1 MNHRAYLALAIPLT
15 ISTMTTPLL
24 GAVDTAVVG
33 QLPDPAYIGGVAV
46 GTLIFNTLY
55 WVFGFLRV
63 STSAFAAQAN
73 GASDP
78 VQGVLALSRPFL
90 LAVIVGICFI
100 LLQWPIEYGALLLIS
115 PDSDVS
121 RFAAEY
127 FRIRIWGAPFTL
139 MNYVILGWLMGMA
152 KIKESLFL
160 QVLMNVLNMIL
171 AILFVHVFSFAVKG
185 VATAALIAEVTAF
198 VLGLVIVLKA
208 SGFEWKIPSIQEL
221 IDIQSMK
228 KMFNVNK
235 DLFIRTICL
244 LVVINMFTAKGA
256 SFGTTFL
263 AANAVLFQIHYIM
276 AYFFEG
282 LANASSILVGK
293 AVGSNDKDLYKKTLT
308 LSKQWSVITAFLIA
322 CIYGL
327 FQEQIIGLFTNLP
340 NVIDLSIEYGTWLII
355 YPFAACFGL
364 VIYGVFTGATE
375 IAPVRNSMFYAMI
388 VYIIIQITATPI
400 WHNHGLWLAFIIY
413 TIGRSGFLIMYT
425 PRLNKKLFHL
435 VQGDR
440 SHGSP
445 LKDHED
451 SPASQ

>member
-1 MNHRAYLALAIPLT
+1 MNNRAYLSLAIPLT

-33 QLPDPAYIGGVAV
+33 QLPDPAYIGGVAL

-55 WVFGFLRV
+55 WIFGFLRV
-63 STSAFAAQAN
+63 STSAFAAQAD

-78 VQGVLALSRPFL
+78 DQGILALSRPFL
-90 LAVIVGICFI
+90 LAIAVGICFI
-100 LLQWPIEYGALLLIS
+100 LLQWPIEYLALKLFS
-115 PDSDVS
+115 ADSDVS
-121 RFAAEY
+121 QFAAEY

-185 VATAALIAEVTAF
+185 VAAAALIAEIIATIV
-198 VLGLVIVLKA
+198 GLVIIIKA
-208 SGFEWKIPSIQEL
+208 SAFVWKFPSFQKL
-221 IDIQSMK
+221 LDTQSMK

-235 DLFIRTICL
+235 DLFIRTISL

-256 SFGTTFL
+256 SFGTDLL

-282 LANASSILVGK
+282 FANATSILVGK
-293 AVGSNDKDLYKKTLT
+293 AVGSNDKELYKKTLT
-308 LSKQWSVITAFLIA
+308 LSKKWSVIIAFVIA

-327 FQEQIIGLFTNLP
+327 FQNQIIALFTNLSS
-340 NVIDLSIEYGTWLII
+340 VIDLSITYGKWLIL

-375 IAPVRNSMFYAMI
+375 IAPVRNSMIYAMI
-388 VYIIIQITATPI
+388 VYILLQITVTPI
-400 WHNHGLWLAFIIY
+400 WHNHGLWLAFIVY

-425 PRLNKKLFHL
+425 PRLNKKLF
-435 VQGDR
+435 
-440 SHGSP
+440 
-445 LKDHED
+445 ET
-451 SPASQ
+451 A

>member
-46 GTLIFNTLY
+46 GALIFNTLY

-78 VQGVLALSRPFL
+78 AQGVLALSRPFL
-90 LAVIVGICFI
+90 LAVIVGMCFI
-100 LLQWPIEYGALLLIS
+100 LLQWPIEYAALTLIA
-115 PDSDVS
+115 PDADVS
-121 RFAAEY
+121 QFAVEY

-152 KIKESLFL
+152 KIKQSLCL
-160 QVLMNVLNMIL
+160 QVLMNILNMIL

-185 VATAALIAEVTAF
+185 VAAAALIAEITAF
-198 VLGLVIVLKA
+198 VLGLLIVWKA
-208 SGFEWKIPSIQEL
+208 SPFEWKIPSIQAL
-221 IDIQSMK
+221 IDTQSVK

-256 SFGTTFL
+256 SFGTEFL

-276 AYFFEG
+276 AYFFDG
-282 LANASSILVGK
+282 FANASSILVGK
-293 AVGSNDKDLYKKTLT
+293 AVGSNDKELYKKTLT
-308 LSKQWSVITAFLIA
+308 LSRQWSVITAFVIA
-322 CIYGL
+322 CVYGL

-340 NVIDLSIEYGTWLII
+340 SVIELSTKYGTWLLI

-375 IAPVRNSMFYAMI
+375 IAPVRNSMIYAMI
-388 VYIIIQITATPI
+388 VYIIIQITVTPI
-400 WHNHGLWLAFIIY
+400 WHNHGLWLAFIVY
-413 TIGRSGFLIMYT
+413 TIGRSGFLVMYT
-425 PRLNKKLFHL
+425 PRLNKKMLQL
-435 VQGDR
+435 YK
-440 SHGSP
+440 SI
-445 LKDHED
+445 
-451 SPASQ
+451 

>member
-1 MNHRAYLALAIPLT
+1 MNNRAYLSLAIPLT

-73 GASDP
+73 GARDP
-78 VQGVLALSRPFL
+78 DQGILVLSRPFV
-90 LAVIVGICFI
+90 LAISVGICFI
-100 LLQWPIEYGALLLIS
+100 LLQWPIEYLALKLFS
-115 PDSDVS
+115 ADSDVS
-121 RFAAEY
+121 QFAAEY

-185 VATAALIAEVTAF
+185 VATAALIAEITATI
-198 VLGLVIVLKA
+198 VGLVIIIKA
-208 SGFEWKIPSIQEL
+208 SPFVWQFPSFQKL
-221 IDIQSMK
+221 IDTQSMK

-235 DLFIRTICL
+235 DLFIRTISL

-256 SFGTTFL
+256 SFGTDLL

-282 LANASSILVGK
+282 FANATSILVGK
-293 AVGSNDKDLYKKTLT
+293 AVGSNDQELYKKTLT
-308 LSKQWSVITAFLIA
+308 LSKQWSVIIAFVIA

-327 FQEQIIGLFTNLP
+327 FQNQIIALFTNLP
-340 NVIDLSIEYGTWLII
+340 SVIELSILYGKWLIL

-375 IAPVRNSMFYAMI
+375 IAPVRNSMIFAMI
-388 VYIIIQITATPI
+388 VYILLQMTVTPI
-400 WHNHGLWLAFIIY
+400 WHNHGLWLAFIVY

-425 PRLNKKLFHL
+425 PRLNKKLFE
-435 VQGDR
+435 
-440 SHGSP
+440 ST
-445 LKDHED
+445 
-451 SPASQ
+451 A

>member
-78 VQGVLALSRPFL
+78 AQGVLALSRPFL
-90 LAVIVGICFI
+90 IAVIVGICFI
-100 LLQWPIEYGALLLIS
+100 LLQWPIEYAALTMIA

-121 RFAAEY
+121 RFAVEY

-160 QVLMNVLNMIL
+160 QVFMNVLNMSL

-185 VATAALIAEVTAF
+185 VATATLIAEITAF
-198 VLGLVIVLKA
+198 ILGLFIVFKA
-208 SGFEWKIPSIQEL
+208 SPFKWKIPSIQTL
-221 IDIQSMK
+221 IDTQSMK
-228 KMFNVNK
+228 KMVNVNK

-256 SFGTTFL
+256 SFGTEFL

-276 AYFFEG
+276 AYFFDG
-282 LANASSILVGK
+282 FANASSILVGK
-293 AVGSNDKDLYKKTLT
+293 AVGSNDKKLYKKI
-308 LSKQWSVITAFLIA
+308 LSLSRQWSVITAFIIA
-322 CIYGL
+322 SIYGL
-327 FQEQIIGLFTNLP
+327 LQEQIIELFTNLP
-340 NVIDLSIEYGTWLII
+340 SVIELSTKYGVWLII

-375 IAPVRNSMFYAMI
+375 IAPVRNSMIYAMI
-388 VYIIIQITATPI
+388 IYIIIQITVTPI

-413 TIGRSGFLIMYT
+413 TIGRSGFLVLYT
-425 PRLNKKLFHL
+425 PRLNKKLWHL
-435 VQGDR
+435 KEGV
-440 SHGSP
+440 
-445 LKDHED
+445 
-451 SPASQ
+451 

>member
-15 ISTMTTPLL
+15 ISTMTQPLL
-24 GAVDTAVVG
+24 GAVDTAVAG
-33 QLPDPAYIGGVAV
+33 QLPNSAYIGGVAV

-73 GASDP
+73 GASDST
-78 VQGVLALSRPFL
+78 QEVLALSRPFL
-90 LAVIVGICFI
+90 LALIVGMCFI
-100 LLQWPIEYGALLLIS
+100 LLQWPIEYTALILIS

-121 RFAAEY
+121 KFAVEY
-127 FRIRIWGAPFTL
+127 FRIRIWGAPFAL

-152 KIKESLFL
+152 KIKESLYL
-160 QVLMNVLNMIL
+160 QVLMNVLNMTL

-185 VATAALIAEVTAF
+185 VAAATLIAEITAF
-198 VLGLVIVLKA
+198 ILGLLIVLKA
-208 SGFEWKIPSIQEL
+208 SPLEWRIPSIQVL
-221 IDIQSMK
+221 IDTQSMK

-256 SFGTTFL
+256 SYGTEIL

-276 AYFFEG
+276 AYLFDGF
-282 LANASSILVGK
+282 ANASSILAGK
-293 AVGSNDKDLYKKTLT
+293 AIGSNDHKLFKKTLT
-308 LSKQWSVITAFLIA
+308 LSRQWSVITAFVIA
-322 CIYGL
+322 CVYGL
-327 FQEQIIGLFTNLP
+327 FQEIIIGMFTNLSS
-340 NVIDLSIEYGTWLII
+340 VIEHAAKYGAWLII

-375 IAPVRNSMFYAMI
+375 IAPVRNSMIYAMI
-388 VYIIIQITATPI
+388 IYIIIQITITPI

-413 TIGRSGFLIMYT
+413 TIGRSGFLVMYI
-425 PRLNKKLFHL
+425 PKLNKKLWQL
-435 VQGDR
+435 
-440 SHGSP
+440 
-445 LKDHED
+445 ED
-451 SPASQ
+451 GV

>member
-1 MNHRAYLALAIPLT
+1 MNHRTYLTLAIPLT

-33 QLPDPAYIGGVAV
+33 QLPAPAYIGGVAV

-78 VQGVLALSRPFL
+78 DQGVLALSRPFL
-90 LAVIVGICFI
+90 LAVIVGLLFI
-100 LLQWPIEYGALLLIS
+100 LLQWPIEHAALLVIS
-115 PDSDVS
+115 PDADVS
-121 RFAAEY
+121 RFAVEY

-152 KIKESLFL
+152 KIKESLCL
-160 QVLMNVLNMIL
+160 QILTNVLNMLL
-171 AILFVHVFSFAVKG
+171 AILFVHVFSFDVQG
-185 VATAALIAEVTAF
+185 VATATLIAEVTAF
-198 VLGLVIVLKA
+198 ILGVFIILKT
-208 SGFEWKIPSIQEL
+208 SPFKWKMPSIQAL
-221 IDIQSMK
+221 MDTNSMK

-256 SFGTTFL
+256 SFGTEFL

-276 AYFFEG
+276 AYFFDG
-282 LANASSILVGK
+282 FANASSILVGK
-293 AVGSNDKDLYKKTLT
+293 AVGSNDKELYKKILT
-308 LSKQWSVITAFLIA
+308 LSRQWSVITAVTIA
-322 CIYGL
+322 SLYAL
-327 FQEQIIGLFTNLP
+327 FQEQVIGLFTNLP
-340 NVIDLSIEYGTWLII
+340 DVIELSLTYGVWLII
-355 YPFAACFGL
+355 YPFVACFGL
-364 VIYGVFTGATE
+364 VLYGVFTGATE
-375 IAPVRNSMFYAMI
+375 IAPVRNSMIYAMI

-413 TIGRSGFLIMYT
+413 TMGRSGFLVMYT
-425 PRLNKKLFHL
+425 PQLNKKLL
-435 VQGDR
+435 Q
-440 SHGSP
+440 
-445 LKDHED
+445 LKGEG
-451 SPASQ
+451 

>member
-1 MNHRAYLALAIPLT
+1 MNHRTYLTLAIPLT

-33 QLPDPAYIGGVAV
+33 QLPAPAYIGGVAV

-78 VQGVLALSRPFL
+78 DQGVLALSRPFL
-90 LAVIVGICFI
+90 LAVIVGLLFI
-100 LLQWPIEYGALLLIS
+100 LLQWPIEHAALLVIS
-115 PDSDVS
+115 PDADVS
-121 RFAAEY
+121 RFAVEY

-152 KIKESLFL
+152 KIKESLCL
-160 QVLMNVLNMIL
+160 QILTNVLNMLL
-171 AILFVHVFSFAVKG
+171 AILFVHVFSFDVQG
-185 VATAALIAEVTAF
+185 VATATLIAEVTAF
-198 VLGLVIVLKA
+198 ILGVFIILKA
-208 SGFEWKIPSIQEL
+208 SPFKWKMPSIQAL
-221 IDIQSMK
+221 MDTNSMK

-256 SFGTTFL
+256 SFGTEFL

-276 AYFFEG
+276 AYFFDG
-282 LANASSILVGK
+282 FANASSILVGK
-293 AVGSNDKDLYKKTLT
+293 AVGSNDKELYKKILT
-308 LSKQWSVITAFLIA
+308 LSRQWSVITAVTIA
-322 CIYGL
+322 SLYAL
-327 FQEQIIGLFTNLP
+327 FQEQVIGLFTNLP
-340 NVIDLSIEYGTWLII
+340 DVIELSLTYGVWLII
-355 YPFAACFGL
+355 YPFVACFGL
-364 VIYGVFTGATE
+364 VLYGVFTGATE
-375 IAPVRNSMFYAMI
+375 IAPVRNSMIYAMI

-413 TIGRSGFLIMYT
+413 TIGRSGFLVMYT
-425 PRLNKKLFHL
+425 PQLNKKLL
-435 VQGDR
+435 Q
-440 SHGSP
+440 
-445 LKDHED
+445 LKGEG
-451 SPASQ
+451 

>member
-33 QLPDPAYIGGVAV
+33 QLPNPAYIGGVAV

-78 VQGVLALSRPFL
+78 NQGILALSRPFL
-90 LAVIVGICFI
+90 LAVVVGICFI
-100 LLQWPIEYGALLLIS
+100 LLQWPIENLALILFS
-115 PDSDVS
+115 SDSDVTK
-121 RFAAEY
+121 FATEY

-160 QVLMNVLNMIL
+160 QVLMNVLNMLL

-185 VATAALIAEVTAF
+185 VAAAALIAEVTAF
-198 VLGLVIVLKA
+198 IVGLFIILKA
-208 SGFEWKIPSIQEL
+208 SPFVWRLPSVHDL
-221 IDIQSMK
+221 IDTQSMK

-256 SFGTTFL
+256 SFGTDIL
-263 AANAVLFQIHYIM
+263 AANAILFQIHYIM

-282 LANASSILVGK
+282 FANATSILVGK
-293 AVGSNDKDLYKKTLT
+293 AVGSNNQELFKRTLT
-308 LSKQWSVITAFLIA
+308 LSKQWSVITAVVIA
-322 CIYGL
+322 CVYGL
-327 FQEQIIGLFTNLP
+327 FQEQIISLFTNLP
-340 NVIDLSIEYGTWLII
+340 SIIEISIQYGIWLVL

-375 IAPVRNSMFYAMI
+375 IAPVRNSMIYAMI
-388 VYIIIQITATPI
+388 VYILLQITVTPI
-400 WHNHGLWLAFIIY
+400 WHNHGLWLAFIVY
-413 TIGRSGFLIMYT
+413 TIGRSGFLIIYT
-425 PRLNKKLFHL
+425 PRLNHKLFGTKNMKNAL
-435 VQGDR
+435 
-440 SHGSP
+440 
-445 LKDHED
+445 
-451 SPASQ
+451 

>member
-1 MNHRAYLALAIPLT
+1 MNHRAYLTLAIPLT

-73 GASDP
+73 GASDSA
-78 VQGVLALSRPFL
+78 QGVLALSRPFL
-90 LAVIVGICFI
+90 IAVIIGMCFI
-100 LLQWPIEYGALLLIS
+100 LLQWLIEYAALTLIA

-121 RFAAEY
+121 KFAVEY

-139 MNYVILGWLMGMA
+139 LNYVILGWLMGMA

-185 VATAALIAEVTAF
+185 VAAATLIAEITAF
-198 VLGLVIVLKA
+198 VLGLFIVFKA
-208 SGFEWKIPSIQEL
+208 SPFKWKIPSIQTL
-221 IDIQSMK
+221 IDTQSMK
-228 KMFNVNK
+228 KMVNVNK

-256 SFGTTFL
+256 SFGTEFL

-276 AYFFEG
+276 AYFFDG
-282 LANASSILVGK
+282 FANASSILVGK
-293 AVGSNDKDLYKKTLT
+293 AVGSNDKKLYKKTLS
-308 LSKQWSVITAFLIA
+308 LSRQWSVITAFIIA
-322 CIYGL
+322 SVYGL
-327 FQEQIIGLFTNLP
+327 FQEQIIELFTNLP
-340 NVIDLSIEYGTWLII
+340 GVIELSTKYGAWLII

-375 IAPVRNSMFYAMI
+375 IAPVRNSMIYAMI
-388 VYIIIQITATPI
+388 IYIIIQITITPI
-400 WHNHGLWLAFIIY
+400 WHNHGLWLAFIVY
-413 TIGRSGFLIMYT
+413 TIGRSGFLVMYT
-425 PRLNKKLFHL
+425 PRLNKKLWHL
-435 VQGDR
+435 KEEV
-440 SHGSP
+440 
-445 LKDHED
+445 
-451 SPASQ
+451 

>member
-1 MNHRAYLALAIPLT
+1 MNHRTYLTLAIPLT

-33 QLPDPAYIGGVAV
+33 QLPAPAYIGGVAV

-78 VQGVLALSRPFL
+78 DQGVLALFRPFL
-90 LAVIVGICFI
+90 LAVIVGLLFI
-100 LLQWPIEYGALLLIS
+100 LLQWPIEHAALLVIS
-115 PDSDVS
+115 PDADVS
-121 RFAAEY
+121 RFAVEY

-152 KIKESLFL
+152 KIKESLCL
-160 QVLMNVLNMIL
+160 QILTNVLNMLL
-171 AILFVHVFSFAVKG
+171 AILFVHVFSFDVQG
-185 VATAALIAEVTAF
+185 VATATLIAEVTAF
-198 VLGLVIVLKA
+198 ILGVFIILKA
-208 SGFEWKIPSIQEL
+208 SPFKWKMPSIQAL
-221 IDIQSMK
+221 MDTNSMK

-256 SFGTTFL
+256 SFGTEFL

-276 AYFFEG
+276 AYFFDG
-282 LANASSILVGK
+282 FANASSILVGK
-293 AVGSNDKDLYKKTLT
+293 AVGSNDKELYKKILT
-308 LSKQWSVITAFLIA
+308 LSRQWSVITAVTIA
-322 CIYGL
+322 SLYAL
-327 FQEQIIGLFTNLP
+327 FQEQVIGLFTNLP
-340 NVIDLSIEYGTWLII
+340 DVIELSLTYGVWLII
-355 YPFAACFGL
+355 YPFVACFGL
-364 VIYGVFTGATE
+364 VLYGVFTGATE
-375 IAPVRNSMFYAMI
+375 IAPVRNSMIYAMI

-413 TIGRSGFLIMYT
+413 TMGRSGFLVMYT
-425 PRLNKKLFHL
+425 PQLNKKLL
-435 VQGDR
+435 Q
-440 SHGSP
+440 
-445 LKDHED
+445 LKGEG
-451 SPASQ
+451 

>member
-1 MNHRAYLALAIPLT
+1 M

-33 QLPDPAYIGGVAV
+33 QLPDPSYIGGVAV

-55 WVFGFLRV
+55 WLFGFLRV

-73 GASDP
+73 GASNST
-78 VQGVLALSRPFL
+78 QGVLALSRPFL
-90 LAVIVGICFI
+90 LAVIVGMSFI
-100 LLQWPIEYGALLLIS
+100 LLQWPIEYIALTLIA
-115 PDSDVS
+115 PDSEVS
-121 RFAAEY
+121 KFAVEY

-185 VATAALIAEVTAF
+185 VAMATLMAEITAF
-198 VLGLVIVLKA
+198 ILGLLIVLKA
-208 SGFEWKIPSIQEL
+208 SPFEWKIPSIQAL
-221 IDIQSMK
+221 IDTQSMK

-256 SFGTTFL
+256 SFGKEFL

-276 AYFFEG
+276 AYFFDG
-282 LANASSILVGK
+282 FANASSILVGK
-293 AVGSNDKDLYKKTLT
+293 AVGSNDEKLYKKTLA
-308 LSKQWSVITAFLIA
+308 LSRQWSVITAFVVA
-322 CIYGL
+322 CVYGL
-327 FQEQIIGLFTNLP
+327 FQEQIIELFTNLP
-340 NVIDLSIEYGTWLII
+340 SVIELSTKYGAWLII

-375 IAPVRNSMFYAMI
+375 IAPVRNSMIYAMVI
-388 VYIIIQITATPI
+388 YIIIQITVTPI
-400 WHNHGLWLAFIIY
+400 WHNHGLWLAFIVY
-413 TIGRSGFLIMYT
+413 TIGRSGFLVMYT
-425 PRLNKKLFHL
+425 PSLNKKLLHQMYG
-435 VQGDR
+435 V
-440 SHGSP
+440 
-445 LKDHED
+445 
-451 SPASQ
+451 

>member
-78 VQGVLALSRPFL
+78 DQGILALSRPFL
-90 LAVIVGICFI
+90 LAVVVGICFI
-100 LLQWPIEYGALLLIS
+100 LLQWPIEYLAMVLFS
-115 PDSDVS
+115 ADSDVGK
-121 RFAAEY
+121 FAAEY

-185 VATAALIAEVTAF
+185 VACAALIAEVTAF
-198 VLGLVIVLKA
+198 ILGLLIVKKA
-208 SGFEWKIPSIQEL
+208 SPFEWRFPSFQEL
-221 IDIQSMK
+221 IDTQSMK

-256 SFGTTFL
+256 SFGTDIL
-263 AANAVLFQIHYIM
+263 AANAILFQIHYIM
-276 AYFFEG
+276 AYFFDG
-282 LANASSILVGK
+282 FANATSILVGK
-293 AVGSNDKDLYKKTLT
+293 AVGSNDKELYKKTLT
-308 LSKQWSVITAFLIA
+308 LSKQWSVIMAFVIA
-322 CIYGL
+322 FVYGL
-327 FQEQIIGLFTNLP
+327 FQEQIIALFTNLP
-340 NVIDLSIEYGTWLII
+340 RVIELSAKYGFWLSL

-375 IAPVRNSMFYAMI
+375 IAPVRNSMIYAML
-388 VYIIIQITATPI
+388 VYVLLQITVTPI
-400 WHNHGLWLAFIIY
+400 WHNHGLWLSFIVY

-425 PRLNKKLFHL
+425 PGLNKKLFKTENKKNL
-435 VQGDR
+435 VGI
-440 SHGSP
+440 
-445 LKDHED
+445 
-451 SPASQ
+451 

>member
-1 MNHRAYLALAIPLT
+1 MNHRTYLTLAIPLT

-33 QLPDPAYIGGVAV
+33 QLPAPAYIGGVAV

-78 VQGVLALSRPFL
+78 DQGVLALSRPFL
-90 LAVIVGICFI
+90 LAVIVGLLFI
-100 LLQWPIEYGALLLIS
+100 LLQWPIEHAALLVIS
-115 PDSDVS
+115 PDADVS
-121 RFAAEY
+121 RFAVEY

-152 KIKESLFL
+152 KIKESLCL
-160 QVLMNVLNMIL
+160 QILTNVLNMLL
-171 AILFVHVFSFAVKG
+171 AILFVHVFSFDVQG
-185 VATAALIAEVTAF
+185 VATATLIAEVTAF
-198 VLGLVIVLKA
+198 ILGVFIILKA
-208 SGFEWKIPSIQEL
+208 SPFKWKMPSIQAL
-221 IDIQSMK
+221 MDTNSMK

-256 SFGTTFL
+256 SFGTEFL

-276 AYFFEG
+276 AYFFDG
-282 LANASSILVGK
+282 FANASSILVGK
-293 AVGSNDKDLYKKTLT
+293 AVGSNDKELYKKILT
-308 LSKQWSVITAFLIA
+308 LSRQWSVITAVTIA
-322 CIYGL
+322 GLYAL
-327 FQEQIIGLFTNLP
+327 FQEQVIGLFTNLP
-340 NVIDLSIEYGTWLII
+340 DVIELSLTYGVWLII
-355 YPFAACFGL
+355 YPFVACFGL
-364 VIYGVFTGATE
+364 VLYGVFTGATE
-375 IAPVRNSMFYAMI
+375 IAPVRNSMIYAMI

-413 TIGRSGFLIMYT
+413 TIGRSGFLVMYT
-425 PRLNKKLFHL
+425 PQLNKKLL
-435 VQGDR
+435 Q
-440 SHGSP
+440 
-445 LKDHED
+445 LKGEG
-451 SPASQ
+451 